1 MLLNA
6 KATLNETMDYKASTC
21 ELQPQTL
28 LVCLSSM
35 PVLQQEAEPPVKKY
49 FHIEIFLFF
58 LLIIIFAKLLSYSR
72 AEKKQEYTLKK
83 KKRHSAYWLCHRT
96 VLLIHA
102 ESCCSRSQGRDL
114 SRKGKPLKMRAAAAQ
129 NKH

>member
-6 KATLNETMDYKASTC
+6 KATLNETMDYVASTY

-35 PVLQQEAEPPVKKY
+35 SVLQQEAETPIKKY
-49 FHIEIFLFF
+49 FHRGVFLFF

-72 AEKKQEYTLKK
+72 AEKKQEYIFKK
-83 KKRHSAYWLCHRT
+83 KKKKTLCSLLMPQNCTAHSC
-96 VLLIHA
+96 
-102 ESCCSRSQGRDL
+102 
-114 SRKGKPLKMRAAAAQ
+114 
-129 NKH
+129 

>member
-6 KATLNETMDYKASTC
+6 KATLNETMDYNASTC

-58 LLIIIFAKLLSYSR
+58 LLIIIFAKLLSYNR

-83 KKRHSAYWLCHRT
+83 KKDTLPIGYAIELYCSFMLSLAAPEAR
-96 VLLIHA
+96 A
-102 ESCCSRSQGRDL
+102 ETCPGRG
-114 SRKGKPLKMRAAAAQ
+114 SP
-129 NKH
+129 